1 MKKQLL
7 IFFTVLSGLSLMAKA
22 QTSSQQAKNIQK
34 FIQVWGLIKYKSPQ
48 GIAGS
53 FNADK
58 VFLANVAAI
67 SQADEASCN
76 EKLLSLLN
84 ENTAGVEKPG
94 VATDK
99 ALYLNQNLDY
109 GWIKAFPKKLQTAL
123 QLLIDYRN
131 TSGKHYYIAADGKNV
146 GLVPN
151 EVAYADYDFKNE
163 AMNLLALAKAWAVIE
178 YLFPYKY
185 VIGKNWQA
193 VLTESIPVFKAVDS
207 RMTYEKA
214 VLTLENAINDT
225 HAAGILSQL
234 KTLPQLF
241 KLVYY
246 PPFDY
251 EVSQWKIVVKNMLN
265 DSLAQASD
273 LKKGDQILAING
285 TDIEQ
290 WLKIRS
296 ALLPASN
303 EAVKQRHLSTDYRGR
318 AFAFA
323 DLPAKT
329 LTVKV
334 RRGNRLMNL
343 QLEMLER
350 GNAKQVAL
358 INAYFRSKYNAE
370 QAWKG
375 YEELDG
381 QIALVR
387 AGRFHDE
394 SLPQDEEAE
403 IAFSKQLQSKKA
415 IIFDMREYPQAPG
428 LFYYYLPRA
437 LGKAAF
443 NFGRYYRA
451 ALQNPGAFVSQEAV
465 ETFMSKDMKPIGD
478 LYTGKIVIL
487 TNANTQSMGEWFSM
501 MLRQFN
507 QNTVVIGSQT
517 AGADGDE
524 KQLNLPGGYQFV
536 FTGNGIFYPN
546 GKETQRIGIV
556 PDHRFKPTMAEI
568 ASGKDV
574 QLQEALN
581 YLNKIK

>member
-1 MKKQLL
+1 MKKQVL
-7 IFFTVLSGLSLMAKA
+7 IFLLVLGSLHAMA
-22 QTSSQQAKNIQK
+22 QNISQQEKNIRK
-34 FIQVWGLIKYKSPQ
+34 FIQVWGLIKYKSPRGVTGAFDANQ
-48 GIAGS
+48 
-53 FNADK
+53 
-58 VFLANVAAI
+58 VFLANIASI
-67 SQADEASCN
+67 GQADEASCN
-76 EKLLSLLN
+76 EQLLALLN
-84 ENTAGVEKPG
+84 ANIADVAKPSQP
-94 VATDK
+94 AEK
-99 ALYLNQNLDY
+99 ALYLHQNLDY
-109 GWIKAFPKKLQTAL
+109 GWIRAYPKNLQPALKLLA
-123 QLLIDYRN
+123 DYRH
-131 TSGKHYYIAADGKNV
+131 TTGRHHYISSTGKND

-151 EVAYADYDFKNE
+151 EATYADYDFKDE
-163 AMNLLALAKAWAVIE
+163 AMNLLALAKAWNAIE

-185 VIGKNWQA
+185 VIGKSWQA
-193 VLTESIPVFKAVDS
+193 ILPESIPMFKAVAS
-207 RMTYEKA
+207 RMDYEKA

-234 KTLPQLF
+234 KTMPQIF

-251 EVSQWKIVVKNMLN
+251 EVNRWQIVVKNFLN
-265 DSLAQASD
+265 DSLAQVSD

-285 TDIEQ
+285 INIKQ
-290 WLKIRS
+290 WLKTRS

-303 EAVKQRHLSTDYRGR
+303 DAVKQRHLSTDYKGR

-358 INAYFRSKYNAE
+358 INAYFRAKYNAE

-375 YEELDG
+375 YEEIDS
-381 QIALVR
+381 QIALIR
-387 AGRFHDE
+387 AGRFYE
-394 SLPQDEEAE
+394 TSLPPDEEAE
-403 IAFSKQLQSKKA
+403 IAFSERLKSKKA
-415 IIFDMREYPQAPG
+415 VIFDMREYPQAPG

-437 LGKAAF
+437 LGKAPF

-451 ALQNPGAFVSQEAV
+451 SLQNPGAFVSQEEV
-465 ETFMSKDMKPIGD
+465 ETFMSKDIKPIGD
-478 LYTGKIVIL
+478 AYKGKIIIL
-487 TNANTQSMGEWFSM
+487 TSQNTQSMGEWFTM

-524 KQLNLPGGYQFV
+524 KQLNLPGGYQFI

-546 GKETQRIGIV
+546 GKETQRIGII
-556 PDHRFKPTMAEI
+556 PDIAFKPTASEI
-568 ASGKDV
+568 ASGVDV
-574 QLQEALN
+574 QLQKAIS
-581 YLNKIK
+581 YINKKR

>member
-7 IFFTVLSGLSLMAKA
+7 IFFTVLSLMAKA

-53 FNADK
+53 FDADK
-58 VFLANVAAI
+58 VFLTNMASI

-76 EKLLSLLN
+76 EQLLALLK
-84 ENTAGVEKPG
+84 ENTAGVVKPDP
-94 VATDK
+94 VADK
-99 ALYLNQNLDY
+99 SLYLNQNLDNR
-109 GWIKAFPKKLQTAL
+109 WIKAYPKNLQWAL
-123 QLLIDYRN
+123 QRLIDYRN
-131 TSGKHYYIAADGKNV
+131 ASGKHHYISTTGKND

-151 EVAYADYDFKNE
+151 EAAYADYDFKNE

-193 VLTESIPVFKAVDS
+193 VLVESIPMFRAVDS

-225 HAAGILSQL
+225 HAAGILNQL
-234 KTLPQLF
+234 KTMPQIF

-251 EVSQWKIVVKNMLN
+251 EVSQWKIVVKDMLN
-265 DSLAQASD
+265 DSLAQVSA

-285 TDIEQ
+285 ISSEQ
-290 WLKIRS
+290 WLKAHS

-303 EAVKQRHLSTDYRGR
+303 DAIKQRHLSTDYKGR

-329 LTVKV
+329 LAVKV
-334 RRGNRLMNL
+334 RRGNSLLNL

-350 GNAKQVAL
+350 RNSKQVEL
-358 INAYFRSKYNAE
+358 INTYFRAKYNAE

-381 QIALVR
+381 QIALIR
-387 AGRFHDE
+387 AGRFYE
-394 SLPQDEEAE
+394 RSLPQDEEAE
-403 IAFSKQLQSKKA
+403 ITFSKQLKSKKA

-428 LFYYYLPRA
+428 LFYYYLPKA
-437 LGKAAF
+437 LGKPAF
-443 NFGRYYRA
+443 NFGRYYRS
-451 ALQNPGAFVSQEAV
+451 ALQNPGAFVSEEAV
-465 ETFMSKDMKPIGD
+465 ETFMSKDIKPIGD
-478 LYTGKIVIL
+478 LYSGQIIIL
-487 TNANTQSMGEWFSM
+487 TSQNTQSMAEWFSM

-507 QNTVVIGSQT
+507 KNTVVIGSQT

-546 GKETQRIGIV
+546 GKETQRIGII
-556 PDHRFKPTMAEI
+556 PDIEFKPTATEI
-568 ASGKDV
+568 ASGTDA
-574 QLQEALN
+574 QLQKALN
-581 YLNKIK
+581 YINKIK